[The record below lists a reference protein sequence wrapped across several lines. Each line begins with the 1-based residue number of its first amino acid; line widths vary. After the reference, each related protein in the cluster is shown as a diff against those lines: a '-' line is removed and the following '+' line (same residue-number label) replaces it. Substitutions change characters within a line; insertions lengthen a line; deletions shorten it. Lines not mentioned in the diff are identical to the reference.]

1 MNRKSELHKMLEYK
15 PIINPNTKD
24 IFFDPYEKKDVKIMK
39 KYSINHFWTWLI
51 PDGKDVI
58 SSGYWNFD
66 RNAYVITE
74 IPLSKDKEYPNG
86 ISFRLLPRDFAYLN
100 EMKESA

>member
-1 MNRKSELHKMLEYK
+1 MNIKSELHKLLEYK

-24 IFFDPYEKKDVKIMK
+24 IFFDPYEKNDVKIMK

-51 PDGKDVI
+51 PEGKDI
-58 SSGYWNFD
+58 LSSGYWTID

-74 IPLSKDKEYPNG
+74 KPLSKDKEYPND
-86 ISFRLLPRDFAYLN
+86 ISFRLLPRDFDYLKTEFN
-100 EMKESA
+100 T